1 MDYSTIQIE
10 HDTPT
15 PLYQQIADQLT
26 QAVHQ
31 AVVKPGDRLPP
42 IRRLAD
48 LLGVSPITVT
58 QAYHALA
65 QAGVAGGQIGRGT
78 FILFASVSTPAGS
91 GAGSPQPNVA
101 FAEEEAVPSHPPDG
115 TGGGWTLPLS
125 RRARTPRSV
134 ALGQV
139 FQQLLRGKSQQTVT
153 DFSGGNPEPALFSL
167 AHWQQIM
174 EQAGRS
180 LDQESRHPEDSA
192 AFQYG
197 PALGDAALRA
207 FLTSYLQRFG
217 LQVTTDHILLTSG
230 TQQGLDLI
238 ARTLFE
244 PGDSVFVEQYS
255 YIAALDI
262 FEQYGVQVQPVPL
275 DEEGLQVEA
284 FERLLGAPQPRPR
297 WLYTIPTGQSP
308 TGISL
313 AVERR
318 RRLVEVAHRYHVLI
332 IEDDAFNEL
341 TYEPELPAPAIG
353 GFAPVGR
360 VIYLKSFS
368 KTTFP
373 ALRLGCLVADPELL
387 SVLAEQKGLVD
398 RGASLVVARSVLTY
412 LRSPAYERH
421 LAQMRTVYRHRRDV
435 LLAALD
441 RELRAFGCHW
451 TRPRAGFSLL
461 LTLPAAVHEMEVVE
475 EAVAQGVLVAP
486 GRFFTPTALGTRDH
500 TLRLTFADKSP
511 EQLEEATQRLA
522 LALQTLVERGQSAA
536 PFRHV
541 TTDV

>member
-1 MDYSTIQIE
+1 M
-10 HDTPT
+10 
-15 PLYQQIADQLT
+15 
-26 QAVHQ
+26 
-31 AVVKPGDRLPP
+31 
-42 IRRLAD
+42 
-48 LLGVSPITVT
+48 
-58 QAYHALA
+58 
-65 QAGVAGGQIGRGT
+65 GVA
-78 FILFASVSTPAGS
+78 L
-91 GAGSPQPNVA
+91 
-101 FAEEEAVPSHPPDG
+101 
-115 TGGGWTLPLS
+115 L
-125 RRARTPRSV
+125 AR
-134 ALGQV
+134 
-139 FQQLLRGKSQQTVT
+139 
-153 DFSGGNPEPALFSL
+153 
-167 AHWQQIM
+167 H
-174 EQAGRS
+174 
-180 LDQESRHPEDSA
+180 
-192 AFQYG
+192 
-197 PALGDAALRA
+197 
-207 FLTSYLQRFG
+207 YLQRLAAG
-217 LQVTTDHILLTSG
+217 CHDHILLTSG
-230 TQQGLDLI
+230 TRQGLDLI
-238 ARTLFE
+238 ARTSFE

-262 FEQYGVQVQPVPL
+262 FEQYGVQVRPVPWRR
-275 DEEGLQVEA
+275 GPAGGGVRA
-284 FERLLGAPQPRPR
+284 AARCAAPRPG

-318 RRLVEVAHRYHVLI
+318 RRLGEVAHRYHVLI

-341 TYEPELPAPAIG
+341 TYERELPAPAIG

-373 ALRLGCLVADPELL
+373 ALRLGCLVAVPELL

-441 RELRAFGCHW
+441 RELRALGCHW